1 MVSFKTVALFSV
13 CMTCPL
19 MLVGVEVP
27 YYYCIIV
34 NISLSLV
41 VQSLSCVR
49 LFTTPLTAACQASL
63 SFNISLSL
71 LKSCLLSQWC
81 HPTISFSVVC
91 FSSCTQSFPASGS
104 VPVSQFFAL
113 VDLQLQ
119 HQSFQ
124 RILRVDFL
132 QDWLVWSPCCPRDSQ
147 ESSQT
152 TVWKHQFFGIQ
163 PSLLSNSHIYMWLLE
178 KS

>member
-41 VQSLSCVR
+41 VRSLSCVR
-49 LFTTPLTAACQASL
+49 LFTTPLTAAFQASL

-71 LKSCLLSQWC
+71 LKLMSIESVMPPNHLILCRPLLLLYSIFPSIRVC
-81 HPTISFSVVC
+81 SSESVLCSGGPSASAPVFPKNTQGW
-91 FSSCTQSFPASGS
+91 FSSGLTG
-104 VPVSQFFAL
+104 L
-113 VDLQLQ
+113 
-119 HQSFQ
+119 
-124 RILRVDFL
+124 I
-132 QDWLVWSPCCPRDSQ
+132 
-147 ESSQT
+147 
-152 TVWKHQFFGIQ
+152 
-163 PSLLSNSHIYMWLLE
+163 SLLSKGLSRVFSNHSLKASILWHPAFFTV
-178 KS
+178 